1 MALDDLVAQL
11 REFAAERDW
20 EQFHTPKNLAMAVA
34 GEAGELLAELQWLT
48 PEESAQLSDERL
60 AAVAAE
66 MADVFIYLLRLSD
79 VLGVDLLQ
87 AAQDKL
93 AVNRRRYSVE
103 RSRGSAQKLRGR
115 RG

>member
-87 AAQDKL
+87 AAQDKV

-103 RSRGSAQKLRGR
+103 RSRGSAQKLR
-115 RG
+115 